1 MSKEITIHLDE
12 ETLAQAERIAIGQG
26 RSLAELVA
34 AELQKIVAEHQTNL
48 LDIEL
53 SPFVKSLGGMV
64 ELPEDYDEKES
75 YTKYLIEKYK

>member
-12 ETLAQAERIAIGQG
+12 ETLAQAERIATGQG
-26 RSLAELVA
+26 RSLADLVA
-34 AELQKIVAEHQTNL
+34 AQLQKVVAEHQTNL
-48 LDIEL
+48 LDIDL